1 MLVYCL
7 CLFFAIIVRRTLSAD
22 CLRTL
27 VVLVIIDYNILYLVI
42 CAVESVC
49 TFTVGK
55 FSDAVVVDV
64 ITVLVGGSVVA
75 ETVELVPFIVVV
87 TLD

>member
-1 MLVYCL
+1 MV
-7 CLFFAIIVRRTLSAD
+7 
-22 CLRTL
+22 
-27 VVLVIIDYNILYLVI
+27 IDYYILYLVK

-49 TFTVGK
+49 TFTDGK
-55 FSDAVVVDV
+55 FSDAGGVDI
-64 ITVLVGGSVVA
+64 ITVFVGGSVVA